1 MIRIDRSFL
10 DRTTPRMSAAVKL
23 HVYDL
28 SGGLCSA
35 LSTQLLGQHFEA
47 IYHTGVVA
55 FGREWFFGGGIFND
69 APGQTHYGTPM
80 RAVDMGVTAL
90 DEATFIEFLDGI
102 RPRFRMQDYNLVTH
116 NCNNFSEEVVQ
127 FLTGRSIGD
136 DILTLPQK
144 LIATPLGASLR
155 PMLEAQQ
162 QRMTEFYTSNGGQAN
177 PLQSLVAAPTSSSAT
192 RVATPPFVLFTAQKS
207 TDRVVAKL
215 REFVSA
221 HAESFTSDERAAV
234 AALVPE
240 RLLSSMSI
248 VPLVALARKL
258 PLGKR
263 FPALDLLRVAL
274 ADADA
279 VRAVR
284 AAPDCVRDLVQIL
297 SEPVE
302 ADAAATRMALRCIA
316 NLFASVEG
324 RALAL
329 ALPSGAHE
337 SDGGVALITTCR
349 ALEHLGDE
357 QTAIGAASCAFNLTH
372 LFSPDAANADVAPAP
387 ADAHLSEDAQ
397 MQLSAALASALGAI
411 DGQNKA
417 APILL
422 SALLQIVQH
431 NAVHREVVRQLEL
444 DLSQF
449 TSFPEHATLVKLLS

>member
-1 MIRIDRSFL
+1 
-10 DRTTPRMSAAVKL
+10 MSAAVKL

-35 LSTQLLGQHFEA
+35 LSTQLLGRHFEA

-162 QRMTEFYTSNGGQAN
+162 QRMTEFYTTNGGQAN
-177 PLQSLVAAPTSSSAT
+177 PLQSLVAAPTTTTTTTA
-192 RVATPPFVLFTAQKS
+192 VATPPFVLFTAQKS

-221 HAESFTSDERAAV
+221 HAESFTSDEHAAI
-234 AALVPE
+234 AALVPD

-248 VPLVALARKL
+248 VPLVTLARKL
-258 PLGKR
+258 PLAKR

-284 AAPDCVRDLVQIL
+284 ASPDAERDLVQIL

-302 ADAAATRMALRCIA
+302 TDAAATRMALRCIA

-357 QTAIGAASCAFNLTH
+357 QTAIGAASCTFNLTH
-372 LFSPDAANADVAPAP
+372 LFSPDTANADVAAAP
-387 ADAHLSEDAQ
+387 SDARLSEDAQ

-422 SALLQIVQH
+422 SAMLQIVQH

-449 TSFPEHATLVKLLS
+449 TSFPEHATLTKLLS

>member
-1 MIRIDRSFL
+1 
-10 DRTTPRMSAAVKL
+10 MSNSSVKL

-35 LSTQLLGQHFEA
+35 LSTQLLGRHFEA

-69 APGQTHYGTPM
+69 APGQTHYGTPL
-80 RAVDMGVTAL
+80 RVVDLGVTAL

-102 RPRFRMQDYNLVTH
+102 RPRFRMQDYDLVRH
-116 NCNNFSEEVVQ
+116 NCNNFSEEIVQ

-136 DILTLPQK
+136 DILTLPQQ

-162 QRMTEFYTSNGGQAN
+162 QRMTEFYTSHGGQAN
-177 PLQSLVAAPTSSSAT
+177 PLQSLVATPPPPSSTTTSSSI
-192 RVATPPFVLFTAQKS
+192 VATPPFVLFTAQKS

-215 REFVSA
+215 REF
-221 HAESFTSDERAAV
+221 AAV
-234 AALVPE
+234 HVDSFSPQEKAALAALVPE
-240 RLLSSMSI
+240 RLLASVSV
-248 VPLVALARKL
+248 VPLVSLTRKL
-258 PLGKR
+258 PLAKR
-263 FPALDLLRVAL
+263 FPALDLLRVVL
-274 ADADA
+274 ADAAA
-279 VRAVR
+279 VRALR
-284 AAPDCVRDLVQIL
+284 AVPDAERDLVAVL
-297 SEPVE
+297 AEPVE
-302 ADAAATRMALRCIA
+302 ADAAATRMALRCVA

-329 ALPSGAHE
+329 ALSGAGAGE
-337 SDGGVALITTCR
+337 SDGGVALSATCR

-372 LFSPDAANADVAPAP
+372 LFTPDSANADIAAVPS
-387 ADAHLSEDAQ
+387 DVRLSEDAQ
-397 MQLSAALASALGAI
+397 TQLAALASALSSTS
-411 DGQNKA
+411 GQNKA

-444 DLSQF
+444 DLSPF
-449 TSFPEHATLVKLLS
+449 ASFPEHATLTKLLAPVN